1 VEDPERFLARWSNLK
16 KEAARKQQVNK
27 PDPVEPAE
35 LPRALDDAAPMAKAS
50 AEGRAVKDG
59 GGTPADPAPLPSI
72 ESITAESDIRAFLQS
87 GVPRD
92 LAIAALRRAWVTD
105 PAIRDFIGIAENQWD
120 FTDPA
125 AIPGF
130 GPLHAGDDARKLV
143 LQAMG
148 ELEGASPA
156 PEGTSSDVT
165 LASSGNSEKAMAP
178 APLQQEAGGLLED
191 YQEKQSVPASSA
203 ASQQEVAEIK
213 PVGARRKHGR
223 ALPRIR
229 T

>member
-1 VEDPERFLARWSNLK
+1 
-16 KEAARKQQVNK
+16 
-27 PDPVEPAE
+27 
-35 LPRALDDAAPMAKAS
+35 MAKAS

-130 GPLHAGDDARKLV
+130 GPLHAGDDAQKLV

-148 ELEGASPA
+148 EFEGGAPA

-165 LASSGNSEKAMAP
+165 LASSDNSEKAEVP
-178 APLQQEAGGLLED
+178 APPQQEADAQLED
-191 YQEKQSVPASSA
+191 YQEKQSVPASLA

-213 PVGARRKHGR
+213 PVGNRRKHGR
-223 ALPRIR
+223 ALPRISL
-229 T
+229 